1 MMGGRAAPPEPT
13 SLMLTNE
20 QFDRTRRLALLLA
33 GIELAPRH
41 RELVE
46 RRSRHVGIEEGGDL
60 EALLGGAE
68 EGDAEAR
75 RRLIGLLTTGFTGF
89 FRHSWHFDVASEHA
103 LWAAHRRGRARLW
116 SAAASTGEEPYSL
129 AMSLLEVF
137 RRDDPPVTI
146 LATDI
151 DARALELARAG
162 EYPETALEA
171 VDAGRRE
178 RFFAEP
184 AAPGRRRIAAAP
196 RRLVEFR
203 EMSLAQPVW
212 PVEGPLDVVLCR
224 NVLMYLEESL
234 RRAAIERVAS
244 LLAPDGLLFI
254 DPAEHLGAAA
264 DLFGRGEKGAY
275 TRRGGK
281 P

>member
-1 MMGGRAAPPEPT
+1 
-13 SLMLTNE
+13 MLTNE

-33 GIELAPRH
+33 GIELSPRP

-46 RRSRHVGIEEGGDL
+46 RRTRRVGIGGEAGF

-75 RRLIGLLTTGFTGF
+75 RRLIGLLATGFTGF
-89 FRHSWHFDVASEHA
+89 FRHPWHFDLASEHA

-151 DARALELARAG
+151 DGRALEVARAG
-162 EYPETALEA
+162 EYPDAALQTVSLE
-171 VDAGRRE
+171 RRE
-178 RFFAEP
+178 RFFSEP
-184 AAPGRRRIAAAP
+184 AATGRRRVADRV

-203 EMSLAQPVW
+203 ELSLAEPVW
-212 PVEGPLDVVLCR
+212 PIEGPFDVVLCR
-224 NVLMYLEESL
+224 NVLMYLEES
-234 RRAAIERVAS
+234 RRGTALKRMAS
-244 LLAPDGLLFI
+244 LLVPDGLLLL

-264 DLFGRGEKGAY
+264 GLFGRGERGVFAR
-275 TRRGGK
+275 RRGK